1 MTYRDIPDGPYLSDR
16 QRMAEERRRQKTIDK
31 AKQQSALLQQLEQA
45 REERRLNSMTLYE
58 LWRTMDE
65 RLEELVRI
73 RDEQMPKDP
82 NMPVSDDLA
91 EIIFRIKDLEILCND
106 LYFAWLNYDRPEF
119 SNAV

>member
-45 REERRLNSMTLYE
+45 KEEHRLNSMTLYE

-82 NMPVSDDLA
+82 DAHISDDLA
-91 EIIFRIKDLEILCND
+91 EIIFRIKDLESLCND